1 MNEAADLTLA
11 FYEAFFEA
19 AADAI
24 VVTGADGIIVGV
36 NARTALLT
44 GIGKHELI
52 GRSVDSLVPE
62 RFRDHARRR
71 RSYEA
76 DPHPRAMGRGL
87 ELVLRHADGSEI
99 PVDIALTPFE
109 VGGQRFVAST
119 IRDFR
124 GRAHPRDTLRVQAT
138 ALRSAA
144 NGIVITDRNGVI
156 TWANPAACAI
166 TGYSAQELVG
176 SHTRIL
182 KSGEHDAAFYA
193 ELWSTVMRGATWS
206 GTITNRRKDGTLY
219 YEEQTIAPV
228 VDEGGAV
235 THFIAIKQ
243 DVTARRQAE
252 VALAQAYAELEAKVS
267 EIEALNQLL
276 REQAIR
282 DPLTGLYNR
291 RYLVEAFARDVS
303 RSARSGEP
311 IVVASIDIDG
321 FKQVND
327 TRGHAAGDEVLRALA
342 ALLQLSVRAGDTVC
356 RAGGEE
362 FVVLMPGASLEKG
375 RDRAD
380 SWRRRFAA
388 LEVAVP
394 SGPPL
399 RCTMSIGVTVREPG
413 TSETLEE
420 TLARADSALYA
431 AKGAGRDRVVAIAP
445 GAAT

>member
-1 MNEAADLTLA
+1 MNEAAGLTFA

-24 VVTGADGIIVGV
+24 VVTGPGGV
-36 NARTALLT
+36 IAAVNGRTEQLT
-44 GIGKHELI
+44 GIAKADLL
-52 GRSVDSLVPE
+52 GRSVDSLVPP

-71 RSYEA
+71 QAYEA
-76 DPHPRAMGRGL
+76 DPRARAMGRGL
-87 ELVLRHADGSEI
+87 ELMLQHRDGSEI

-144 NGIVITDRNGVI
+144 NGIVITDRAGVI

-166 TGYSAQELVG
+166 TGYAPEELVG
-176 SHTRIL
+176 RHTRML
-182 KSGEHDAAFYA
+182 KSGEHDDAFYA
-193 ELWSTVMRGATWS
+193 DLWSTVTRGATWS

-228 VDEGGAV
+228 VDESGAV

-243 DVTARRQAE
+243 DVTARRNADA
-252 VALAQAYAELEAKVS
+252 ALALAYAELEAKVS
-267 EIEALNQLL
+267 EIEALNRLL

-291 RYLVEAFARDVS
+291 RYLMEALAHDIS
-303 RSARSGEP
+303 RAVRTQQP
-311 IVVASIDIDG
+311 IAIASIDVDE

-327 TRGHAAGDEVLRALA
+327 TRGHAAGDEVLRVLA
-342 ALLQLSVRAGDTVC
+342 DLLLAHVRAGDTVC

-362 FVVLMPGASLEKG
+362 FLVVMPGMPL
-375 RDRAD
+375 DRARERAER
-380 SWRRRFAA
+380 WRQRFSE
-388 LEVAVP
+388 LQVAVP
-394 SGPPL
+394 AGPPL
-399 RCTMSIGVTVREPG
+399 RCTISVGLASRDADAVESIDD
-413 TSETLEE
+413 
-420 TLARADSALYA
+420 TLARADESLYA
-431 AKGAGRDRVVAIAP
+431 AKRGGRNRVVAP
-445 GAAT
+445 G